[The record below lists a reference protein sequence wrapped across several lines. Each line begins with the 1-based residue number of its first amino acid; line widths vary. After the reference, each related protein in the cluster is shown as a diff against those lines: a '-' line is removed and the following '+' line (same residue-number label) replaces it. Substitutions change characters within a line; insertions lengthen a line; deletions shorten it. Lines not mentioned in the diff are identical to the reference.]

1 MIVEKLLSSFAV
13 SFILIVW
20 FETNALVEYLKLW
33 GFKKY
38 FKIEEFEN
46 SMISSYPSY
55 LIITYPN
62 FFTKLLNCP
71 ICVGFWLN
79 IGCIVLVPKFG
90 LFFINFYLSLLL
102 YYIFISFNKKT

>member
-1 MIVEKLLSSFAV
+1 MAIESLSYSFV
-13 SFILIVW
+13 VCFILIIW

-38 FKIEEFEN
+38 FKIEGFE
-46 SMISSYPSY
+46 SSALLSYPTY
-55 LIITYPN
+55 LIINYPN

-79 IGCIVLVPKFG
+79 IACMAFVPKFG
-90 LFFINFYLSLLL
+90 LFFINFYLSLIL
-102 YYIFISFNKKT
+102 YYIFILINKK